1 MKKSKEIKDILKTG
15 ISFKGIYF
23 IALIKKNNLN
33 YPRFAFVVSKK
44 FSKKAVERNRVKR
57 ILREALRLVLP
68 KMKNFSYDIV
78 LVPKKNLL
86 KKKMSDLNKDIKA
99 LIEFLRELNEKN
111 FN

>member
-1 MKKSKEIKDILKTG
+1 
-15 ISFKGIYF
+15 
-23 IALIKKNNLN
+23 
-33 YPRFAFVVSKK
+33 
-44 FSKKAVERNRVKR
+44 
-57 ILREALRLVLP
+57 
-68 KMKNFSYDIV
+68 MKNFSYDIV